1 MKQRNRKRRTTSKN
15 IKFKRDG
22 SNKKNICKYL
32 KSICKNCSKKSKKLC
47 LCTNMKNKNKLIFI

>member
-32 KSICKNCSKKSKKLC
+32 KSICKNCSKKA
-47 LCTNMKNKNKLIFI
+47 KNYVYALI